1 MPPTVDPDFGFSRV
15 FTGYIG
21 KSPPAHAVLLSYPEP
36 KSTQQI
42 LFLFMD
48 DF

>member
-1 MPPTVDPDFGFSRV
+1 VTAPFSQGPHGQ
-15 FTGYIG
+15 TS
-21 KSPPAHAVLLSYPEP
+21 SPPAHAVLLSYPEP